1 MSADPSSQ
9 LLALLNGFQVSQ
21 AISVAATL
29 GIPDLV
35 RDRALSCDALAAATN
50 TRSSSLYRL
59 LRALAAVGVL
69 HERADRLFSLA
80 PLGEPLCLGAPSSKN
95 AWARLIGR
103 PYYYHAW
110 CDLIGSLRTGETAFN
125 RVHGISVWDFRAQ
138 RPDEA
143 AIFDRTMATIA
154 DQAAD
159 AVLSEFDFSRFSI
172 VVDVGG
178 GEGAFLAR
186 ILAVNPMMQGI
197 LFDQNQVVE
206 RAKRALLVAGI
217 LDRCQVIGGSFFKAV
232 PSGGD
237 AYLLKWILHDWNDQD
252 AITILRSCRRAI
264 RPDGVLIV
272 VDHLVEPYN
281 EGVEGKLMDLN
292 MMVITGG
299 TERTRPEFG
308 TIFEAAGFRLA
319 RVTQTRTSVSVI
331 EATPT

>member
-1 MSADPSSQ
+1 
-9 LLALLNGFQVSQ
+9 
-21 AISVAATL
+21 
-29 GIPDLV
+29 
-35 RDRALSCDALAAATN
+35 
-50 TRSSSLYRL
+50 
-59 LRALAAVGVL
+59 
-69 HERADRLFSLA
+69 
-80 PLGEPLCLGAPSSKN
+80 
-95 AWARLIGR
+95 
-103 PYYYHAW
+103 
-110 CDLIGSLRTGETAFN
+110 
-125 RVHGISVWDFRAQ
+125 VHGISVWDFRAQ

-206 RAKRALLVAGI
+206 RAKRALQVAGI